1 MSRALTPGQI
11 RRTNRM
17 QIYHYIYN
25 HRTASAHEICRD
37 LDLSRPTVIKQL
49 ESLLEEG
56 LIRHNGLAEK
66 GDQAGRKANI
76 YSIAENLRI
85 VVGAAIAEN
94 SVSVCLFNLY
104 GGRIC
109 KAEEQIKIPE
119 QGPDEKYYR
128 KVSGFID
135 RTVINSGIAKEQ
147 VLGAGIAVPCP
158 VSPSGEKVVYAEPSC
173 FAGMKAAGFSAWLHV
188 PCTLIR
194 DTGAAAASEMF
205 AAPDMDSMLYLSLG
219 KTVGAAIV
227 TDRRILTGRYG
238 HGTMI
243 EHMQISGAGRLCR
256 CGRYGCLETEC
267 STDSILLKDETL
279 KDFTEKVIADN
290 PEAMIRWDRY
300 LARLSRALETVLLLY
315 DTQIILG
322 GELGEFM
329 RDKDF
334 AVLYRN
340 IKEQLLYPLPED
352 FLCRRAVLED
362 AVPLGAALPMI
373 WNFLESPGS

>member
-1 MSRALTPGQI
+1 MSRTLTPGQI

-49 ESLLEEG
+49 ESLLEDG

-66 GDQAGRKANI
+66 GDQAGRKANV
-76 YSIAENLRI
+76 YSVTENLKI
-85 VVGAAIAEN
+85 AAGVSVTEN
-94 SVSVCLFNLY
+94 TVSVCLFNLY
-104 GGRIC
+104 GGRLYR
-109 KAEEQIKIPE
+109 AEEQIKIPE
-119 QGPDEKYYR
+119 QGPDENYYR
-128 KVSGFID
+128 KVSGLID
-135 RTVINSGIAKEQ
+135 RTVMSSGIAKEQ
-147 VLGAGIAVPCP
+147 LLGAGIAVPCP
-158 VSPSGEKVVYAEPSC
+158 VSPTGEKVIYADPSC
-173 FAGMKAAGFSAWLHV
+173 FTGMKAAGFSAWLHV

-219 KTVGAAIV
+219 KTVGAAVV

-243 EHMQISGAGRLCR
+243 EHLQINGAGRLCR
-256 CGRYGCLETEC
+256 CGRYGCLGTEC
-267 STDSILLKDETL
+267 SAESILQKDESL
-279 KDFTEKVIADN
+279 KDFMDKVRAEN
-290 PEAMIRWDRY
+290 AEAGIRWDRY

-322 GELGEFM
+322 GELGELM

-352 FLCRRAVLED
+352 FLCRRSVLED

-373 WNFLESPGS
+373 WNFLESPA

>member
-1 MSRALTPGQI
+1 MSRTLTPGQI

-49 ESLLEEG
+49 DSLLEDG

-66 GDQAGRKANI
+66 GDQAGRKANV
-76 YSIAENLRI
+76 YSVTENLRI
-85 VVGAAIAEN
+85 AAGVALSEK
-94 SVSVCLFNLY
+94 SVIVCLFNLY
-104 GGRIC
+104 GGRLYR
-109 KAEEQIKIPE
+109 AEEQIGIPE
-119 QGPDEKYYR
+119 KGPDENYYR
-128 KVSGFID
+128 KVSGLVD
-135 RTVINSGIAKEQ
+135 RTVMSCGIAKEQ

-158 VSPSGEKVVYAEPSC
+158 VSPLGEKVVYAEPPC

-205 AAPDMDSMLYLSLG
+205 AAPDMDNMLYLSLG
-219 KTVGAAIV
+219 KTVGAAVV
-227 TDRRILTGRYG
+227 TDRRILAGRYG
-238 HGTMI
+238 HGTLI
-243 EHMQISGAGRLCR
+243 EHLQITGAGRLCR
-256 CGRYGCLETEC
+256 CGRYGCLGTEC
-267 STDSILLKDETL
+267 SAESILQKDESL
-279 KDFTEKVIADN
+279 KDFMDKVLAEN
-290 PEAMIRWDRY
+290 VEAGIRWDRY

-315 DTQIILG
+315 DTQLILG
-322 GELGEFM
+322 GELGEYM

-373 WNFLESPGS
+373 WNFLESPA